1 MLNSHDLP
9 AGTPR
14 PQETAVPMLNK
25 MLITKTIKPLYAAAL
40 LLLLAEACF
49 AGIGALVKLTSASA
63 SEAQVVFFRNFFA
76 LLVMLPW
83 IISQGLQIL
92 KTNRW
97 YLHLSRATTGII
109 SMYCFFYVISQLPL
123 AQAMLVLLL
132 SPFVVPIIARFWL
145 NERPSRLTLVAI
157 VLGFVGVFIAIPL
170 GGKAGSLFILMLG
183 LLSAVLV
190 AVTKTTIRYMSDTEP
205 AARTVFYFS
214 LLTAIISFVPVPFYW
229 NPLPEEAW
237 WAFAGMGV
245 LAAVGQM
252 AMTKAYALAPASDI
266 GMWTYS
272 SIIFAG
278 LFGYVFWQE
287 PVTMAWFGGVLI
299 IFYAGYITTRQRLI

>member
-1 MLNSHDLP
+1 MSP
-9 AGTPR
+9 SR
-14 PQETAVPMLNK
+14 
-25 MLITKTIKPLYAAAL
+25 LYLAAA

-49 AGIGALVKLTSASA
+49 AGIGALVKLTSESA
-63 SEAQVVFFRNFFA
+63 SQAQVVFFRNFFA

-83 IISQGLQIL
+83 VYLQGIQIL
-92 KTNRW
+92 KTRRW

-145 NERPSRLTLVAI
+145 NERPSKLTLFAI
-157 VLGFVGVFIAIPL
+157 ALGFVGVFIAIPVSSGPGNL
-170 GGKAGSLFILMLG
+170 LMLAIG

-205 AARTVFYFS
+205 AARIVFYFS
-214 LLTAIISFVPVPFYW
+214 LLTALISFIPVPFAW
-229 NPLPEEAW
+229 QPLPAIAW

-252 AMTKAYALAPASDI
+252 AMTRAYALAPASEI

-272 SIIFAG
+272 SVVFAG
-278 LFGYVFWQE
+278 LFGYLFWQE
-287 PVTMAWFGGVLI
+287 PVTMAWFAGVLI
-299 IFYAGYITTRQRLI
+299 IFYAGYVTSRQRLF